1 VHQNTVVMKYSPCTV
16 IQDGDMITIDAS
28 KRVVDIEISEDEFKA
43 RRAAWKAPP
52 LKATSGTL
60 YKYTK
65 LVTSASEGCVT
76 DA

>member
-1 VHQNTVVMKYSPCTV
+1 
-16 IQDGDMITIDAS
+16 MITIDAS
-28 KRVVDIEISEDEFKA
+28 KRIMDIEISAEEFKA
-43 RRAAWKAPP
+43 RRAAWTAPP

-60 YKYTK
+60 YKYIK